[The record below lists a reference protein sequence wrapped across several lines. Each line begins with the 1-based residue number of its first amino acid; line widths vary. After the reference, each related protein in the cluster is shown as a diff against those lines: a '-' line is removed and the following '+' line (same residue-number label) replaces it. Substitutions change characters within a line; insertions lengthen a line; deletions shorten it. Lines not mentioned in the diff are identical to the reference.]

1 MTIRRLESGDFLVRV
16 DCDLRSLGE
25 KRMFVA
31 TDADGNPKCPEGVPI
46 IVRFGRAQKLLKGI
60 LEGTYYSRTRL
71 RAASRLPSA
80 RFPPNFVLRCIFPRG
95 RVDKRK
101 FGAGLEAC
109 EDVVS
114 LARAARRFAIAS
126 GDLPFELRS
135 TAHVHRRETDLRQA
149 QRPARLVADR
159 QAHRDPLLERTAP
172 VSRNR
177 ITNGKCKTENGK

>member
-60 LEGTYYSRTRL
+60 LEGMYYSRTRL

-80 RFPPNFVLRCIFPRG
+80 RFR
-95 RVDKRK
+95 
-101 FGAGLEAC
+101 
-109 EDVVS
+109 S
-114 LARAARRFAIAS
+114 RAS
-126 GDLPFELRS
+126 S
-135 TAHVHRRETDLRQA
+135 VH
-149 QRPARLVADR
+149 PARPVGYPLALGSALKS
-159 QAHRDPLLERTAP
+159 QAFSAGTTSRPNRDVGLLLSTSLSLNP
-172 VSRNR
+172 
-177 ITNGKCKTENGK
+177 CL